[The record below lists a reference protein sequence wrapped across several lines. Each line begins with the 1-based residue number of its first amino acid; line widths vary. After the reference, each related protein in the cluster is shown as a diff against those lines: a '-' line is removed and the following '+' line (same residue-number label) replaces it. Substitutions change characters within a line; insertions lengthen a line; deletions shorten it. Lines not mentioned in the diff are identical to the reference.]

1 MQQDGITSK
10 KKIKD
15 LVEGK
20 LPWEDVKQLITL
32 PKKDKERF
40 WKYLEILQEK
50 VPWDDRILLR
60 VSEHLF
66 IVAKGSGNRVVKC
79 DCGQEFGD
87 CRVNW
92 KYNSRIRVRRTRE
105 EMAEVI
111 SMDEGIPNP
120 DLVEI
125 REFYC
130 PGCYA
135 LLGVEVV
142 PIGYPPLFEM
152 MPDLDTFYREWMD
165 NPLED
170 DQPSEWFEDKTS
182 ELTAQWSKEG

>member
-1 MQQDGITSK
+1 MRADGISSK
-10 KKIKD
+10 EKIKE

-20 LPWEDVKQLITL
+20 LPWEDVKKLITL
-32 PKKDKERF
+32 PKKDKDRF
-40 WKYLEILQEK
+40 RKYVEILQAR
-50 VPWDDRILLR
+50 VPWKDRILLR
-60 VSEHLF
+60 ISEHLY
-66 IVAKGSGNRVVKC
+66 IVSKGKGQRVVKC

-92 KYNSRIRVRRTRE
+92 KFNARVRVRRTRE
-105 EMAEVI
+105 EMREVI

-120 DLVEI
+120 DIVEM

-135 LLGVEVV
+135 LLAVEVV

-152 MPDLDTFYREWMD
+152 MPDIDAFYREWLGT
-165 NPLED
+165 PLD
-170 DQPSEWFEDKTS
+170 DEQPSEWFCDKTS
-182 ELTAQWSKEG
+182 ELTAQWGKEG